1 MSKQK
6 EHKLFGDFPPVSTEQ
21 WEEVIAKDLKG
32 ADYEK
37 KLVWKTAEG
46 FNVRPYYRAEDL
58 KNLKF
63 LNVGVGEFPYVR
75 GVKKCNNWRI
85 MQTIWET
92 DPAKANEKAR
102 NYIANGAQS
111 ISFVVNG
118 KVMKS
123 GDLDVLLDGIDLAKV
138 EIVMRGC
145 KVEMVA
151 GLVIEKAERENWDA
165 DTSRLVFVCDP
176 LIKQLSLKGG
186 FTGSKD
192 GITVF
197 STLQELISKGAKYKK
212 WRFINVDGYNFQYAG
227 ATIVQELAFAL
238 AVGHEY
244 LVNMTDMKLT
254 VDQVAQSLRFVFAV
268 SPDYFM
274 EIAKLRAARMLWANI
289 VKAYSPKE
297 EESLKMMIHAVTSRW
312 SMTKYDSYV
321 NMLRVTTEA
330 MSASIGGVH
339 SLEVLPFDITYQQP
353 TEFSERIARNVQ
365 LLLKHESHFDNV
377 TDPAGGSYYI
387 ENLTNEIAE
396 QAWALFKE
404 IEQRGGYI
412 QAFKSGY
419 IKEQIDASAEKKNKQ
434 IATRRIALLGTNQF
448 PNFSEKRDDCK
459 DGSSCLSGPGF
470 GIGGTCCGSDVVA
483 ETDPIHIYRAAEP
496 FEELRLKVDASG
508 KEPHAFMLTCGTLGM
523 ARARSQFSSNFFG
536 CAGIRIIDN
545 TFFQS
550 VEEGAQAALA
560 SGAEIVVVCAAD
572 DDYAQLAPKAKEI
585 IGDKAILVVAGA
597 PASQPE
603 LEAQGITNFI
613 SVRSNVLETLRQYV
627 KDLGIK

>member
-6 EHKLFGDFPPVSTEQ
+6 EHKLFAEFPPVSTEQ
-21 WEEVIAKDLKG
+21 WEEVITKDLKG

-46 FNVRPYYRAEDL
+46 FNIRPYYRAEDL

-63 LNVGVGEFPYVR
+63 LNAGVGQFPYVR
-75 GVKKCNNWRI
+75 SVKKCNNWRI
-85 MQTIWET
+85 MQTVWEV

-102 NYIANGAQS
+102 NAIANGAQS
-111 ISFVVNG
+111 VSFTVNG
-118 KVMKS
+118 KIMKS
-123 GDLDVLLDGIDLAKV
+123 DDLDVLLDGIDLENV
-138 EIVMRGC
+138 EIIIRGC
-145 KVEMVA
+145 EVKMVA
-151 GLVIEKAERENWDA
+151 GLVIDKAERENWDV
-165 DTSRLVFVCDP
+165 DKSRVVFVCDP
-176 LIKQLSLKGG
+176 LMKLLSLRGG
-186 FTGSKD
+186 FPYSED
-192 GITVF
+192 GVMVF
-197 STLQELISKGAKYKK
+197 SALQGLIARCAKYRK
-212 WRFINVDGYNFQYAG
+212 WRFINVNAYNFQYAG

-244 LVNMTDMKLT
+244 LVKMTNLKLT

-297 EESLKMMIHAVTSRW
+297 EDSLKMMIHAATSRW
-312 SMTKYDSYV
+312 SMTKYDPYV
-321 NMLRVTTEA
+321 NMLRGTTEA
-330 MSASIGGVH
+330 MSASIAGVH

-353 TEFSERIARNVQ
+353 TEFSYRIARNVQ

-434 IATRRIALLGTNQF
+434 IATRRMTLLGTNQF
-448 PNFSEKRDDCK
+448 PNFSEKMDNCADNDLC
-459 DGSSCLSGPGF
+459 SSAQGF
-470 GIGGTCCGSDVVA
+470 GFDGACYDFDVEA

-496 FEELRLKVDASG
+496 FEELRSKVDASG

-550 VEEGAQAALA
+550 VEEGAKAALE

-603 LEAQGITNFI
+603 LEAKGIKNFI
-613 SVRSNVLETLRQYV
+613 SVRSNVLETLKQYV